1 MSEFLKWYRKYEK
14 RRIFSAQYAEQH
26 SHAAWDAGAAA
37 AEQRVK
43 ELEAQIER
51 AEIVLAEYRAEIE
64 RLTRKAMTE

>member
-1 MSEFLKWYRKYEK
+1 MSDMDYEMMLDAADK
-14 RRIFSAQYAEQH
+14 RA
-26 SHAAWDAGAAA
+26 DA